1 MLIENSG
8 ETGKGKYGEKN
19 SPKPFLG
26 EILGEMEF
34 PQKKKNH
41 CKESQKKQPME
52 NEAAK
57 KVMIL
62 IRPTQKI
69 TTTVLPSISYQIT
82 HTKFSPLSF

>member
-1 MLIENSG
+1 
-8 ETGKGKYGEKN
+8 
-19 SPKPFLG
+19 
-26 EILGEMEF
+26 MEF
-34 PQKKKNH
+34 FD
-41 CKESQKKQPME
+41 KESQKKQPME

-82 HTKFSPLSF
+82 HTKFPPLSL